1 MVHRTVTALVMSA
14 SLNELVTDRGSAFS
28 SPMLSQMMPH
38 SRNECRSYKIEGQW
52 AVFPFI
58 DGIYT

>member
-1 MVHRTVTALVMSA
+1 
-14 SLNELVTDRGSAFS
+14 
-28 SPMLSQMMPH
+28 LSQMMPH